1 MPELTLPKS
10 RLLVI
15 DDDPAVIAT
24 LQLLFGKKYETFSA
38 TTVTEGLRLFE
49 EVHPKIVLLDLRL
62 PDRSGIEALREIR
75 KVGPATAVIILTGY
89 STRLAAEESLRLGAV
104 DYLNKPFNSDELT
117 RKIERLSLTQSAR
130 ENDQELENSVKNCVD
145 SFCDFQ
151 DLQNASGAFLHDI
164 SSPLSCLNVGL
175 DLLKDKIED
184 ENGLEKADLAPV
196 ISIMSD
202 SINYLRALV
211 EQWRSF
217 SEVHKLMHGKF
228 EVRRAIDL
236 AVNQVVREIHAADIF
251 LQIHSSCEK
260 IYVPGNH
267 FALARVLVNLFQN
280 AIHAT
285 RGPNGRIFV
294 STVTANDTFHL
305 IVSDNGTGITPAKLE
320 MIFTP
325 HYTTKSSGNGL
336 GLFIA
341 RKLIEAMGGT
351 ITAHAPGRLSGA
363 DFIMTLPL
371 IREKS

>member
-24 LQLLFGKKYETFSA
+24 LQWLCGKKYETFSA

-175 DLLKDKIED
+175 DLLK
-184 ENGLEKADLAPV
+184 V
-196 ISIMSD
+196 M
-202 SINYLRALV
+202 
-211 EQWRSF
+211 F
-217 SEVHKLMHGKF
+217 
-228 EVRRAIDL
+228 
-236 AVNQVVREIHAADIF
+236 
-251 LQIHSSCEK
+251 
-260 IYVPGNH
+260 
-267 FALARVLVNLFQN
+267 
-280 AIHAT
+280 
-285 RGPNGRIFV
+285 
-294 STVTANDTFHL
+294 
-305 IVSDNGTGITPAKLE
+305 
-320 MIFTP
+320 
-325 HYTTKSSGNGL
+325 
-336 GLFIA
+336 
-341 RKLIEAMGGT
+341 
-351 ITAHAPGRLSGA
+351 
-363 DFIMTLPL
+363 
-371 IREKS
+371 